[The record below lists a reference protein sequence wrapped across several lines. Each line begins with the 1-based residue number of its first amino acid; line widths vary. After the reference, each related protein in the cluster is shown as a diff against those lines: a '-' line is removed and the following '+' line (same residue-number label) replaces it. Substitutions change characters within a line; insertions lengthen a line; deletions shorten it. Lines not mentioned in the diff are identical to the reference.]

1 MNTYIFI
8 YAILGATLGLLFTIK
23 AIRNAEDDPE
33 TFDKFK
39 NEGRFHKPA
48 NWRIG
53 KMPKNN
59 NNQKEDTLQFQLAQ
73 PKAVYHEMH
82 LN

>member
-1 MNTYIFI
+1 MNTYILI
-8 YAILGATLGLLFTIK
+8 YAVLGAALGLLFTIK

-39 NEGRFHKPA
+39 KEGSFHKPE
-48 NWRIG
+48 NWKVG
-53 KMPKNN
+53 KMPENHEK
-59 NNQKEDTLQFQLAQ
+59 KDTLHFQLVQ
-73 PKAVYHEMH
+73 PEIEYHTIY

>member
-1 MNTYIFI
+1 MDTYIFI

-33 TFDKFK
+33 TFDEFK
-39 NEGRFHKPA
+39 KEGRFHKPA

-53 KMPKNN
+53 KMPNN
-59 NNQKEDTLQFQLAQ
+59 NNKKEDTLQFQLAQ
-73 PKAVYHEMH
+73 PEVEYHQMH